1 MNDNEILEG
10 IKSLMKERDQ
20 AIAERTPHD
29 YGFQKKHIEH
39 LREELHKANLESR
52 RLAAELERVR
62 SIAKESGSLHVELS
76 KLVADM
82 NRAHAAQVKPE
93 PSRLEIATILL
104 GAQPPPQAG
113 SFKGQ
118 AEHAL
123 RRADALIEAAC
134 AGGALIAAADAGGG
148 PGTGVPEYGRYVDGK
163 WIGTPIPQ
171 TGQSSGGSG
180 GCSPQ

>member
-29 YGFQKKHIEH
+29 YGFLKTHIEH
-39 LREELHKANLESR
+39 LREELHKANLENR

-62 SIAKESGSLHVELS
+62 GSGNLNAELS

-82 NRAHAAQVKPE
+82 NRAHAAQVSPE
-93 PSRLEIATILL
+93 PSRLEIAAMFYAAEI
-104 GAQPPPQAG
+104 AAG
-113 SFKGQ
+113 NIDTGVDHDMCPLDVLD
-118 AEHAL
+118 HA
-123 RRADALIEAAC
+123 DS
-134 AGGALIAAADAGGG
+134 LIAAAKA
-148 PGTGVPEYGRYVDGK
+148 E
-163 WIGTPIPQ
+163 
-171 TGQSSGGSG
+171 

>member
-29 YGFQKKHIEH
+29 YGFLKTHIEH

-52 RLAAELERVR
+52 RLAGELERV
-62 SIAKESGSLHVELS
+62 KGSGNLNAELS

-82 NRAHAAQVKPE
+82 NRANAAQVNPE
-93 PSRLEIATILL
+93 PSRLEIAAMLL

-123 RRADALIEAAC
+123 RRADALIEVAC

-148 PGTGVPEYGRYVDGK
+148 PGTGAPEYGRYVDGK
-163 WIGTPIPQ
+163 WVGTPIPQ